1 MGRNRNDETNIKIA
15 SVWHVS
21 RSTMVKPDI
30 DHYDKMQDITVDMVQ
45 RIHAA
50 GCKGGVCTLLSII
63 LHEILDF
70 KGEIKTGFQFLQDDN
85 GYIHNIG
92 NIRTGAHGNC
102 QFHVWYEWDGN
113 VIDPGRCLDT
123 NGLSEYVPQEIVL
136 QMSRM
141 MKICPEGSL
150 PPDIDADELQVVQ
163 TEESISIQKK
173 MIDDHKCDRIKFWR
187 ERCEPGAEA
196 YREYKIFNEVMKT
209 LKKKYKNYRRTIPSN
224 IKI

>member
-1 MGRNRNDETNIKIA
+1 
-15 SVWHVS
+15 
-21 RSTMVKPDI
+21 MVKSDI
-30 DHYDKMQDITVDMVQ
+30 DHYDKMQDIAVDMVQ

-50 GCKGGVCTLLSII
+50 GCKGGACTLLSII

-85 GYIHNIG
+85 GYIHTMG
-92 NIRTGAHGNC
+92 NIRTGAQGNC

-113 VIDPGRCLDT
+113 VLDSGRCLDIT
-123 NGLSEYVPQEIVL
+123 GLPEYVPQEIVL

-141 MKICPEGSL
+141 IKICPEGSL
-150 PPDIDADELQVVQ
+150 PPGISADELQVAQ
-163 TEESISIQKK
+163 TEESISLQKK
-173 MIDDHKCDRIKFWR
+173 MIDDHKRDRIKFWR
-187 ERCEPGAEA
+187 ERCEPGAES

-209 LKKKYKNYRRTIPSN
+209 LKKKYKTYRRTIPSN